1 MNNLLIPTTLAQMW
15 SMHADYPSSLVYS
28 GGTDLL
34 VGMDEVTRS
43 KEKLICLERIAE
55 LYQIEHSE
63 SCTRMGAGAK
73 LNRLLHEEEIRFR
86 FPILVQA
93 IASLASPAI
102 RNMATMGGNIC
113 TASPAGDT
121 LPSLYV
127 LEAELELMSCS
138 TIRKIPIQDFIYGP
152 GKVAL
157 NSGEI
162 VSAIILKYDPNWSI
176 QHYEKVG
183 RRNAMACSVASLAA
197 LIRLEEDYIQSI
209 RLAWG
214 SLGPSIVRSHA
225 IEEQLIGLKL
235 SRENLISIFP
245 MVQKA
250 IAPIADIRASEQYR
264 RLLGNRL
271 LFRLLNFV
279 E

>member
-1 MNNLLIPTTLAQMW
+1 MW
-15 SMHADYPSSLVYS
+15 SIHRDHPSALIYS

-43 KEKLICLERIAE
+43 KEKFICLERIAE
-55 LYQIEHSE
+55 LHLIEHHE
-63 SCTRMGAGAK
+63 YCTRIGAGAK
-73 LNRLLHEEEIRFR
+73 LNRLLHDEQIGVR

-93 IASLASPAI
+93 ITSLASPAI

-127 LEAELELMSCS
+127 LEAELELMSCNGV
-138 TIRKIPIQDFIYGP
+138 RKVPIQDFICGP

-157 NSGEI
+157 NRGEI
-162 VSAIILKYDPNWSI
+162 LSAIILKYPPNWSN

-197 LIRLEEDYIQSI
+197 LIRLEEDTIQTI

-214 SLGPSIVRSHA
+214 SLGPCIVRSHA
-225 IEEQLIGLKL
+225 IEEQLTNKKL
-235 SRENLISIFP
+235 TRENLMSIFP
-245 MVQKA
+245 MVQKV
-250 IAPIADIRASEQYR
+250 IAPITDIRASEQYR

-271 LFRLLNFV
+271 LFRLLNFSDSTNCKV
-279 E
+279 SA